1 MRRSL
6 AAVLFGALLALPAH
20 AQTVSGVVRAADSLR
35 DVSIQV
41 EVNGRHLATV
51 GTNAEGRFAFSLAP
65 GTDPSSDV
73 LMSFSKAGFAP
84 ATRLAS
90 VRDAAAR
97 PLEIELLPR
106 TGQGAISEEVRKIL
120 EPAVTRVGTGPLMF
134 VPYRLPADAT
144 LGAAGDLNERLRMQL
159 QRLILTHVQLS
170 VSDADTRDIALAQI
184 NVEAADLER
193 LRTYGE
199 FVNAL
204 AMVSGLGIADG
215 GAQTIELA
223 SSFVIIPRAPQFEP
237 PVLTIVDT
245 VPAASIGRAALDQRM
260 SKEWGRATVIAL
272 AVRNLKDAQRLDG
285 AQKRAVLQKSER
297 FLVAELS
304 DVGANDQLSARKLQQ
319 LLDLVRREV
328 SP

>member
-1 MRRSL
+1 MCRGL
-6 AAVLFGALLALPAH
+6 AAALLGALLALPAH
-20 AQTVSGVVRAADSLR
+20 AQTIRGVVRAAEPLG
-35 DVSIQV
+35 DVSIVV
-41 EVNGRHLATV
+41 EVNGRPLTRVSTDA
-51 GTNAEGRFAFSLAP
+51 AGRFGFSLAP
-65 GTDPSSDV
+65 GTGSASDV
-73 LMSFSKAGFAP
+73 LMSFLKTGFAP
-84 ATRLAS
+84 ATRLVSA
-90 VRDAAAR
+90 RDAAAR

-106 TGQGAISEEVRKIL
+106 TGQGAISEEVRRIL

-144 LGAAGDLNERLRMQL
+144 LGTASDLNERLRLQL

-170 VSDADTRDIALAQI
+170 MADADTRDIALAQI

-199 FVNAL
+199 FINAL
-204 AMVSGLGIADG
+204 AVVSGLGIADG
-215 GAQTIELA
+215 GTQTIELA

-245 VPAASIGRAALDQRM
+245 VPAASIGRVALDQRM

-272 AVRNLKDAQRLDG
+272 AVRDLKDAQALSG
-285 AQKRAVLQKSER
+285 AQKRDVLQKTER

-319 LLDLVRREV
+319 LLEQVRREL
-328 SP
+328 SQ

>member
-1 MRRSL
+1 MFRGL
-6 AAVLFGALLALPAH
+6 AAAMFSALLALPAN
-20 AQTVSGVVRAADSLR
+20 AQTISGVVRATGPLP
-35 DVSIQV
+35 DVSILV
-41 EVNGRHLATV
+41 EVNGRPLTTV
-51 GTNAEGRFAFSLAP
+51 STDAGGRFNFSLAP
-65 GTDPSSDV
+65 GTGPSSDL
-73 LMSFSKAGFAP
+73 LMSFSKPGFGP
-84 ATRLAS
+84 ATRLVSA
-90 VRDAAAR
+90 RDAAVR
-97 PLEIELLPR
+97 PVEIELLPR

-120 EPAVTRVGTGPLMF
+120 EPSITRVGTGPLIF

-144 LGAAGDLNERLRMQL
+144 LGTVKDINERLRMQL

-170 VSDADTRDIALAQI
+170 VLEADTREIALAQI

-204 AMVSGLGIADG
+204 AMVSGLGIADSG
-215 GAQTIELA
+215 TRTIELA
-223 SSFVIIPRAPQFEP
+223 SSFVIIPRAPQFDP

-245 VPAASIGRAALDQRM
+245 VPAASIGRVALDQRM

-272 AVRNLKDAQRLDG
+272 AVRNLKDAHGLSG
-285 AQKRAVLQKSER
+285 EQKRAVLQKTER

-304 DVGANDQLSARKLQQ
+304 DVGASDQLSARKLQQ
-319 LLDLVRREV
+319 LLEQVRREL

>member
-1 MRRSL
+1 MRRRL
-6 AAVLFGALLALPAH
+6 AAALLGALLALPAH
-20 AQTVSGVVRAADSLR
+20 AQTVRGVVRAAEPLR
-35 DVSIQV
+35 EVSIQV
-41 EVNGRHLATV
+41 EVNGRHLATLATTTA
-51 GTNAEGRFAFSLAP
+51 GEFSFALAP
-65 GTDPSSDV
+65 GTAPSSDV
-73 LMSFSKAGFAP
+73 LMSFAKAGFAP

-90 VRDAAAR
+90 ARDAAAR

-106 TGQGAISEEVRKIL
+106 TGQGAISDDVRKIL
-120 EPAVTRVGTGPLMF
+120 EPAVTRVGTGPLVF
-134 VPYRLPADAT
+134 VPYRLPAAAA
-144 LGAAGDLNERLRMQL
+144 LGAAGELNERLRTQL

-170 VSDADTRDIALAQI
+170 VTDADTRDVALAQI
-184 NVEAADLER
+184 NVEAGDLER

-204 AMVSGLGIADG
+204 AVVSGLGIADS

-223 SSFVIIPRAPQFEP
+223 SSFVIIPRATQFEP

-245 VPAASIGRAALDQRM
+245 LPAASIGRAALDQRM
-260 SKEWGRATVIAL
+260 SREWGRATVIAL
-272 AVRNLKDAQRLDG
+272 AVRNLKDAQGLG
-285 AQKRAVLQKSER
+285 GEQKRAVLQKTER

-319 LLDLVRREV
+319 LLEQVRREL

>member
-1 MRRSL
+1 
-6 AAVLFGALLALPAH
+6 
-20 AQTVSGVVRAADSLR
+20 
-35 DVSIQV
+35 
-41 EVNGRHLATV
+41 
-51 GTNAEGRFAFSLAP
+51 
-65 GTDPSSDV
+65 
-73 LMSFSKAGFAP
+73 
-84 ATRLAS
+84 
-90 VRDAAAR
+90 
-97 PLEIELLPR
+97 
-106 TGQGAISEEVRKIL
+106 
-120 EPAVTRVGTGPLMF
+120 MF

>member
-1 MRRSL
+1 MHCGL
-6 AAVLFGALLALPAH
+6 AAALFGALLVLPAH
-20 AQTVSGVVRAADSLR
+20 AQTISGMVRAAEPLH
-35 DVSIQV
+35 DVSILV
-41 EVNGRHLATV
+41 EVNGRRLTTV
-51 GTNAEGRFAFSLAP
+51 STDAGGRFSFSLAS
-65 GTDPSSDV
+65 GTGPSSDV
-73 LMSFSKAGFAP
+73 LISFSRAGFAP
-84 ATRLAS
+84 ATRLVSA
-90 VRDAAAR
+90 RDAAAR

-144 LGAAGDLNERLRMQL
+144 LGTVSDLNQRLRMQL

-170 VSDADTRDIALAQI
+170 VPDADTRDIALAQL

-215 GAQTIELA
+215 GTQTIELA
-223 SSFVIIPRAPQFEP
+223 SSFVIIQRAPQFEP

-245 VPAASIGRAALDQRM
+245 VPAASIGRVALDQRM

-272 AVRNLKDAQRLDG
+272 AVRDLKNAQGLSG
-285 AQKRAVLQKSER
+285 AQKRAALEKTER

-319 LLDLVRREV
+319 LLETVRREL